1 MGTRSTSVKSLVHLV
16 QHKETHV
23 AHGDHPA
30 VDEIR
35 QSSSGC
41 WEIHGKMAWSTRKF
55 ISVNALFFHCK
66 GEKYHMIQMVLN
78 KNQGANDL

>member
-1 MGTRSTSVKSLVHLV
+1 MSQMGTRSTSVKSLVHLV

-41 WEIHGKMAWSTRKF
+41 WEIHGKMAWSARKF
-55 ISVNALFFHCK
+55 ISVNAFFSTAK
-66 GEKYHMIQMVLN
+66 VQMVLN